1 MEYNFEYRQKARQ
14 YRLEERR
21 RAAFGRRVRLLTT
34 VCTFTFL
41 FISIISANA
50 IIANAG
56 DGYEKNYVKMYTSV
70 VVERGDTVW
79 DIAKEYAV
87 PGYTTVTEVVEEV
100 KFINGLNDACSI
112 QTGSLLIIPFYAE
125 N

>member
-1 MEYNFEYRQKARQ
+1 MEHNFEYRQKARQ
-14 YRLEERR
+14 VRLEERR
-21 RAAFGRRVRLLTT
+21 RAAFRRRVRLLTT

-70 VVERGDTVW
+70 VVEHGDTVW
-79 DIAKEYAV
+79 DIATEYAV
-87 PGYTTVTEVVEEV
+87 PGYTTVTEVMEEV
-100 KFINGLNDACSI
+100 KFINGLDDAYSI
-112 QTGSLLIIPFYAE
+112 QTGSLIIIPFYAE

>member
-1 MEYNFEYRQKARQ
+1 MEHNFEYRQKARQ

-112 QTGSLLIIPFYAE
+112 QTGSLLIIPFYTD

>member
-1 MEYNFEYRQKARQ
+1 MEHNFEYRQKARQ
-14 YRLEERR
+14 ARLEERR

-79 DIAKEYAV
+79 DIAREYAV

-100 KFINGLNDACSI
+100 KFINGLNDAYSI
-112 QTGSLLIIPFYAE
+112 QTGSLLMIPFYAE

>member
-1 MEYNFEYRQKARQ
+1 MEHNFEYRQKARQ
-14 YRLEERR
+14 TRLEERR
-21 RAAFGRRVRLLTT
+21 RAAFRRRVRLLTT

-56 DGYEKNYVKMYTSV
+56 DGYEKNYVKMYTSI
-70 VVERGDTVW
+70 VVEHGDTVW
-79 DIAKEYAV
+79 DIATEYAV

-100 KFINGLNDACSI
+100 KFINGLDDAYSI
-112 QTGSLLIIPFYAE
+112 QTGSLLLIPFYAE

>member
-1 MEYNFEYRQKARQ
+1 MEHNFEYRQKARQ
-14 YRLEERR
+14 VRLEERR
-21 RAAFGRRVRLLTT
+21 RAAFRRRVRLLTT

-56 DGYEKNYVKMYTSV
+56 DGYEKHYVKMYTSV

-79 DIAKEYAV
+79 NIATEYVV
-87 PGYTTVTEVVEEV
+87 PGYATVTEVVEEV
-100 KFINGLNDACSI
+100 KFINGLDDAYSI
-112 QTGSLLIIPFYAE
+112 QTGSLLIIPYYAE

>member
-14 YRLEERR
+14 ARLEERR

-56 DGYEKNYVKMYTSV
+56 DGYEKNYVKMYTGV

-79 DIAKEYAV
+79 DIATEYAV

-100 KFINGLNDACSI
+100 KFINGLDDAYSI
-112 QTGSLLIIPFYAE
+112 QTGSILMIPFYAE

>member
-1 MEYNFEYRQKARQ
+1 MEHNFEYRQKARLV
-14 YRLEERR
+14 RLEERR
-21 RAAFGRRVRLLTT
+21 RAAFRRRVRLLTT

-56 DGYEKNYVKMYTSV
+56 DGYEKHYVKMYTSV

-79 DIAKEYAV
+79 NIATEYAV
-87 PGYTTVTEVVEEV
+87 PGYATVTEVVEEV
-100 KFINGLNDACSI
+100 KFINGLDDAYSI
-112 QTGSLLIIPFYAE
+112 QTGSLLIIPYYAE

>member
-1 MEYNFEYRQKARQ
+1 MEHNFEYRQKARQ

-34 VCTFTFL
+34 VCTFAFL

-100 KFINGLNDACSI
+100 KFINGLNDSCSI

>member
-1 MEYNFEYRQKARQ
+1 MEHNFEYRQKARQ

-34 VCTFTFL
+34 VCTFAFL

-100 KFINGLNDACSI
+100 KFINGLDDAYSI
-112 QTGSLLIIPFYAE
+112 QTGSLLMIPFYAE